1 MSRDETVRLLKEELR
16 EERGDR
22 QDVDRVM
29 EKRVEEIR
37 ALEEKVSAD

>member
-1 MSRDETVRLLKEELR
+1 MRLLKEELR